1 MSASSTHI
9 YLLSIL
15 TTMKR
20 IEQSGESTMTHNGQL
35 MPSHICRNF
44 NNNFISSWKPPRAKS
59 YHIRQSAI
67 HWHHHFTNLTF
78 LWAHKQPNKT
88 QRLASATYRHH
99 LYRLYC
105 IVCIYYMKWSTSWR
119 SSWALYTIC
128 IYIIL
133 RILRTNWLRMRPPR
147 SSLDTQSYR
156 RLITRWHLNF
166 QHRWGPAWSLRLC
179 GGQSTQATVA
189 K

>member
-105 IVCIYYMKWSTSWR
+105 VVCIYYMKWSTSWR

-128 IYIIL
+128 IYNTSHLANQLASHAPAKIKPRYTIISKTHHSL
-133 RILRTNWLRMRPPR
+133 ASQFSTPVRP
-147 SSLDTQSYR
+147 
-156 RLITRWHLNF
+156 RLIASIMRWSKYTSN
-166 QHRWGPAWSLRLC
+166 RG
-179 GGQSTQATVA
+179 
-189 K
+189 